1 MYRDPALTKLLT
13 YAGALPFWALGLA
26 QVLGYQPALAAQ
38 AFIAY
43 GTGIACF
50 MAGTLWSQAQI
61 RAQDPRLMLIV
72 SNIAALAAIGGLLAY
87 SYIPALTMALHVAVF
102 LVLLAAD
109 LGFHRKGDQPAWYLA
124 LRRNVTLLVIAA
136 YAVVMIRT

>member
-26 QVLGYQPALAAQ
+26 EMLGYQPALAAQ

-72 SNIAALAAIGGLLAY
+72 SNVAALAAIGGLLIYAH
-87 SYIPALTMALHVAVF
+87 IPALTMGLHMAVF

-109 LGFHRKGDQPAWYLA
+109 LAIHRKGDQPAWYLA

-136 YAVVMIRT
+136 YAALMILT

>member
-1 MYRDPALTKLLT
+1 MYRAPSITKILT
-13 YAGALPFWALGLA
+13 YAGALPFWALALA
-26 QVLGYQPALAAQ
+26 QILDYQPVFAAE

-61 RAQDPRLMLIV
+61 RAQDPSLMLIV
-72 SNIAALAAIGGLLAY
+72 SNVAALAAIA
-87 SYIPALTMALHVAVF
+87 ALTMALHIAVF
-102 LVLLAAD
+102 LALLAAD
-109 LGFHRKGDQPAWYLA
+109 LGIHRKGDQPAWYLA

-136 YAVVMIRT
+136 YAVVMILT

>member
-1 MYRDPALTKLLT
+1 MYRDPTLTKLLT
-13 YAGALPFWALGLA
+13 YSGALPFWVLGLA

-61 RAQDPRLMLIV
+61 RVQDPRIMLIG
-72 SNIAALAAIGGLLAY
+72 SNVAALVAIGGHLVFPLA
-87 SYIPALTMALHVAVF
+87 PVTTMALHVAVF
-102 LVLLAAD
+102 LGLLGAD
-109 LGFHRKGDQPAWYLA
+109 LSIHRRGDQPAWYLA

-136 YAVVMIRT
+136 YAVVMILT

>member
-13 YAGALPFWALGLA
+13 YAGALPFWALALA
-26 QVLGYQPALAAQ
+26 QVLGYHQAPAAQ
-38 AFIAY
+38 AFVAY

-61 RAQDPRLMLIV
+61 RAQDPRFMLIV
-72 SNIAALAAIGGLLAY
+72 SNVAALASIGALLLYPSFPGTAI
-87 SYIPALTMALHVAVF
+87 ALHVAVF
-102 LVLLAAD
+102 LALLAAD
-109 LGFHRKGDQPAWYLA
+109 LSIHRKGDQPAWYLA

-136 YAVVMIRT
+136 YVLVMILT

>member
-38 AFIAY
+38 AFVAY

-72 SNIAALAAIGGLLAY
+72 SNLAALAAIGGLLAY

-102 LVLLAAD
+102 LALLAAD
-109 LGFHRKGDQPAWYLA
+109 LGIHRKGDQPAWYLA

-136 YAVVMIRT
+136 YAVVMILT

>member
-1 MYRDPALTKLLT
+1 MYRDPTLTKLLT
-13 YAGALPFWALGLA
+13 YSGALPFWALGLA

-38 AFIAY
+38 AFVAY

-61 RAQDPRLMLIV
+61 KAKKPQRMLIV
-72 SNIAALAAIGGLLAY
+72 SNVAALVAIGALLLHPD
-87 SYIPALTMALHVAVF
+87 IPSLTMVLHMAVF
-102 LVLLAAD
+102 LALLAAD
-109 LGFHRKGDQPAWYLA
+109 LSIHKTGGQPAWYLT

-136 YAVVMIRT
+136 YAVLLILT

>member
-38 AFIAY
+38 AFVAY

-72 SNIAALAAIGGLLAY
+72 SNVAALAAIGGLLAY

-102 LVLLAAD
+102 LALLAAD
-109 LGFHRKGDQPAWYLA
+109 LGIHRKGDQPAWYLA

-136 YAVVMIRT
+136 YAVVMILT

>member
-38 AFIAY
+38 AFVAY

-87 SYIPALTMALHVAVF
+87 SYIPALTMALHVVVF
-102 LVLLAAD
+102 LILLGAD
-109 LGFHRKGDQPAWYLA
+109 LGIHSKGDQPAWYLA
-124 LRRNVTLLVIAA
+124 LRRNVTLLVMAA
-136 YAVVMIRT
+136 YAVVMILT

>member
-72 SNIAALAAIGGLLAY
+72 SNVAALAAIGGLLAY
-87 SYIPALTMALHVAVF
+87 SYIPALTMALHMAVF
-102 LVLLAAD
+102 LILLAAD
-109 LGFHRKGDQPAWYLA
+109 LGIHRKGDQPAWYLA

-136 YAVVMIRT
+136 YAVVVILT

>member
-1 MYRDPALTKLLT
+1 MYRDPTLTKLLT
-13 YAGALPFWALGLA
+13 YSGALPFWALALA

-38 AFIAY
+38 AFVAY

-61 RAQDPRLMLIV
+61 KAEKPQRMLIV
-72 SNIAALAAIGGLLAY
+72 SNVAALVAIGVLLLY
-87 SYIPALTMALHVAVF
+87 PDIPSLTMVLHMAVF
-102 LVLLAAD
+102 LALLAAD
-109 LGFHRKGDQPAWYLA
+109 LSFHKTGGQPAWYLT

-136 YAVVMIRT
+136 YAVALILT

>member
-26 QVLGYQPALAAQ
+26 QVLGYQPALAAE
-38 AFIAY
+38 AFVAY
-43 GTGIACF
+43 GTGSACF
-50 MAGTLWSQAQI
+50 MDGTLWSQAQI

-72 SNIAALAAIGGLLAY
+72 SNVAALAAIGGLLAY
-87 SYIPALTMALHVAVF
+87 PYIPALTMALHVGVF

-109 LGFHRKGDQPAWYLA
+109 LGIHRKGDQPAWYLA
-124 LRRNVTLLVIAA
+124 LRRNVTLLVMAA
-136 YAVVMIRT
+136 YMVVMILP

>member
-1 MYRDPALTKLLT
+1 MYRAPSITKILT
-13 YAGALPFWALGLA
+13 YAGALPFWALALA
-26 QVLGYQPALAAQ
+26 QILDYQPVFAAE

-61 RAQDPRLMLIV
+61 RAQDPSLMLIV
-72 SNIAALAAIGGLLAY
+72 SNVAALAAIAALLVHAH
-87 SYIPALTMALHVAVF
+87 IPALTMALHIAVF
-102 LVLLAAD
+102 LALLAAD
-109 LGFHRKGDQPAWYLA
+109 LGIHRKGDQPAWYLA

-136 YAVVMIRT
+136 YAVVMILT

>member
-61 RAQDPRLMLIV
+61 RAQDPRLILIV
-72 SNIAALAAIGGLLAY
+72 SNVAALAAIGGLLAY
-87 SYIPALTMALHVAVF
+87 SYFPALTMALHMIVF

-109 LGFHRKGDQPAWYLA
+109 FGIHRKGDQPAWYLA

-136 YAVVMIRT
+136 YAVVLILT

>member
-1 MYRDPALTKLLT
+1 MYRDPAFTKLLT
-13 YAGALPFWALGLA
+13 YAGALPFWALALA
-26 QVLGYQPALAAQ
+26 QVLGHQPALAAE

-72 SNIAALAAIGGLLAY
+72 SNAAALAAIGALVAYPSLPTLA
-87 SYIPALTMALHVAVF
+87 MAIHITVF
-102 LVLLAAD
+102 LALLAAD
-109 LGFHRKGDQPAWYLA
+109 LSIHRKGDQPAWYLA

-136 YAVVMIRT
+136 YAVMMILT

>member
-1 MYRDPALTKLLT
+1 MYRDTALTKLLT

-26 QVLGYQPALAAQ
+26 QVLDFQPALAAQ
-38 AFIAY
+38 AFVAY

-61 RAQDPRLMLIV
+61 KAEKPQLMLVV
-72 SNIAALAAIGGLLAY
+72 SNVAALAAIGALLLHAY
-87 SYIPALTMALHVAVF
+87 VPALTMALQMAVF
-102 LVLLAAD
+102 FALLAAD
-109 LGFHRKGDQPAWYLA
+109 LGIHRKGDQPAWYLA

-136 YAVVMIRT
+136 YAVVMILK

>member
-1 MYRDPALTKLLT
+1 MYRNPTLTKLLT
-13 YAGALPFWALGLA
+13 YSGALPFWALALA
-26 QVLGYQPALAAQ
+26 QVLGYQPILAAQ

-61 RAQDPRLMLIV
+61 KSQDPRSMLV
-72 SNIAALAAIGGLLAY
+72 LSNVAALAAIGALLVHPY
-87 SYIPALTMALHVAVF
+87 SPALTMGLHIAVF
-102 LVLLAAD
+102 LALLAAD
-109 LGFHRKGDQPAWYLA
+109 LGIHRRGDQPAWYLA

-136 YAVVMIRT
+136 YVVVMILT

>member
-87 SYIPALTMALHVAVF
+87 SYLPALTMALHVAVF

>member
-38 AFIAY
+38 AFVAY

-61 RAQDPRLMLIV
+61 RALDPRLMLIV
-72 SNIAALAAIGGLLAY
+72 SNVAALAAIGGLLTY
-87 SYIPALTMALHVAVF
+87 PSLPTLTIVLHIMVF
-102 LVLLAAD
+102 LALLAAD
-109 LGFHRKGDQPAWYLA
+109 LGIHRKGDQPAWYLT

-136 YAVVMIRT
+136 YAALMILT

>member
-61 RAQDPRLMLIV
+61 RAQDPRLILIV
-72 SNIAALAAIGGLLAY
+72 SNVAALAAIGGLLAY
-87 SYIPALTMALHVAVF
+87 SYFPALTMALHVGVF

-109 LGFHRKGDQPAWYLA
+109 LGIHRKGDQPAWYLT

-136 YAVVMIRT
+136 YAVVMIPT

>member
-26 QVLGYQPALAAQ
+26 QVLGYQPTLAAQ
-38 AFIAY
+38 AFVAY

-61 RAQDPRLMLIV
+61 RAQEPQLMLIV

-87 SYIPALTMALHVAVF
+87 SYIPALTMALHVGVF

-109 LGFHRKGDQPAWYLA
+109 LGIHHKGDQPAWYLA

-136 YAVVMIRT
+136 YAVVTILT

>member
-1 MYRDPALTKLLT
+1 MYRAPQLTKLLT

-26 QVLGYQPALAAQ
+26 QVLGYHQAFAAH

-50 MAGTLWSQAQI
+50 MAGTLWSQAQLK
-61 RAQDPRLMLIV
+61 AEDPRLMLVI
-72 SNIAALAAIGGLLAY
+72 SNVAALAAIGGLLFHP
-87 SYIPALTMALHVAVF
+87 YIPTLTMALHIAVF
-102 LVLLAAD
+102 LALLAAD
-109 LGFHRKGDQPAWYLA
+109 LSIHKTGAQPAWYLT

-136 YAVVMIRT
+136 YAVVMILT

>member
-13 YAGALPFWALGLA
+13 YAGALPFWALAVA
-26 QVLGYQPALAAQ
+26 QALGYQPTLAAQ
-38 AFIAY
+38 AIIAY
-43 GTGIACF
+43 GTGISCF

-72 SNIAALAAIGGLLAY
+72 SNVAALAAIGGLLAY
-87 SYIPALTMALHVAVF
+87 PYIPTLTMALHVGVF

-109 LGFHRKGDQPAWYLA
+109 LGIHRKGDQPAWYLA

-136 YAVVMIRT
+136 YMVVMILT

>member
-13 YAGALPFWALGLA
+13 YAGALPFWALALA
-26 QVLGYQPALAAQ
+26 QVLGGDPALTAE

-61 RAQDPRLMLIV
+61 RTQDPGLMLIV
-72 SNIAALAAIGGLLAY
+72 SNIAALAAIGGLLVYAHA
-87 SYIPALTMALHVAVF
+87 PAVTMALHVTVF

-109 LGFHRKGDQPAWYLA
+109 LRIHRKGAQPAWYLA

-136 YAVVMIRT
+136 YAVVMILT

>member
-38 AFIAY
+38 AFVAY

-72 SNIAALAAIGGLLAY
+72 SNVAALAAIGGLLAY
-87 SYIPALTMALHVAVF
+87 SYIPALTMALHMAVF
-102 LVLLAAD
+102 LALLAAD
-109 LGFHRKGDQPAWYLA
+109 LGIHRKGDQPAWYLA

-136 YAVVMIRT
+136 YAVVMILT

>member
-43 GTGIACF
+43 GTGIVCF

-72 SNIAALAAIGGLLAY
+72 SNVAALAAIGGLLAY

-102 LVLLAAD
+102 LFLLAAD
-109 LGFHRKGDQPAWYLA
+109 LGIHRKGDQPAWYLA

-136 YAVVMIRT
+136 YAVVMILT

>member
-26 QVLGYQPALAAQ
+26 QVLGDQPAFAAE

-61 RAQDPRLMLIV
+61 RAHDPRLMLIA
-72 SNIAALAAIGGLLAY
+72 SNVAALAAIGGLLVYAHV
-87 SYIPALTMALHVAVF
+87 PALTMALHVAVL

-109 LGFHRKGDQPAWYLA
+109 LRIHRKGDQPAWYLA

-136 YAVVMIRT
+136 YALVMILT

>member
-72 SNIAALAAIGGLLAY
+72 SNVAALAAIGGLLAY
-87 SYIPALTMALHVAVF
+87 SYIPALTMALHMAVF
-102 LVLLAAD
+102 LALLAAD
-109 LGFHRKGDQPAWYLA
+109 LGIHRKGDQPAWYLA

-136 YAVVMIRT
+136 YAVVMILT

>member
-26 QVLGYQPALAAQ
+26 QVLGYQPALAEQ

-61 RAQDPRLMLIV
+61 RSQDPRPMLVV
-72 SNIAALAAIGGLLAY
+72 SNVAALAVIAALLLHPY
-87 SYIPALTMALHVAVF
+87 LPALTMGLHVAVF
-102 LVLLAAD
+102 LALLAAD
-109 LGFHRKGDQPAWYLA
+109 LGIHRRGDQPAWYLA

-136 YAVVMIRT
+136 YVVVMILT

>member
-13 YAGALPFWALGLA
+13 YAGALPFWALALA
-26 QVLGYQPALAAQ
+26 QVLGYQPALAAE

-61 RAQDPRLMLIV
+61 RSQDPRLLLV
-72 SNIAALAAIGGLLAY
+72 LSNVAALAAIGALLLHSSFPGIA
-87 SYIPALTMALHVAVF
+87 IALHVPVF
-102 LVLLAAD
+102 LALLAGD
-109 LGFHRKGDQPAWYLA
+109 LVIHQKGNQPAWYLA
-124 LRRNVTLLVIAA
+124 LRRNVTLLVVAA
-136 YAVVMIRT
+136 YVVVMILT

>member
-1 MYRDPALTKLLT
+1 MYRDTALTKLLT

-26 QVLGYQPALAAQ
+26 QVLGFQPALAAQ
-38 AFIAY
+38 AFVAY

-61 RAQDPRLMLIV
+61 KAEKPQLMLVV
-72 SNIAALAAIGGLLAY
+72 SNVAALAAIGALLLNAY
-87 SYIPALTMALHVAVF
+87 YPSLTMALHMAVF
-102 LVLLAAD
+102 LALLASD
-109 LGFHRKGDQPAWYLA
+109 LAFHRKGDQPDWYLA

-136 YAVVMIRT
+136 YAVVMILT

>member
-1 MYRDPALTKLLT
+1 MYRDTALTKLLT

-72 SNIAALAAIGGLLAY
+72 SNVAALAAIGGVLAY
-87 SYIPALTMALHVAVF
+87 PYIPALTMALHVGVF

-109 LGFHRKGDQPAWYLA
+109 LGIHRKGDQPAWYLA

-136 YAVVMIRT
+136 YAVVMILT

>member
-13 YAGALPFWALGLA
+13 YAGALPFWALALA
-26 QVLGYQPALAAQ
+26 QVLGYEPALAAQ
-38 AFIAY
+38 VFIAY

-72 SNIAALAAIGGLLAY
+72 SNGAALAAIGALLAY
-87 SYIPALTMALHVAVF
+87 PLLPTLAMAIHIMVF
-102 LVLLAAD
+102 LALLAAD
-109 LGFHRKGDQPAWYLA
+109 LGIHRKGDQPAWYLA
-124 LRRNVTLLVIAA
+124 LRRNVTLLVTAA
-136 YAVVMIRT
+136 YAVLMILT

>member
-1 MYRDPALTKLLT
+1 MYRDPAITKLLT

-26 QVLGYQPALAAQ
+26 QVLGYQPLLPAQ

-61 RAQDPRLMLIV
+61 KAEKPQLMLIV
-72 SNIAALAAIGGLLAY
+72 SNVAALAAIGGLLVY
-87 SYIPALTMALHVAVF
+87 GHLPTLTMALHIGVF

-109 LGFHRKGDQPAWYLA
+109 LGIHRKGDQPAWYLA
-124 LRRNVTLLVIAA
+124 LRRNVTLLVVAA
-136 YAVVMIRT
+136 YAVVMILT